1 MKITCYV
8 FAAIFALFSILQ
20 INDAAQYGNHDSW
33 FWLLLYAA
41 TSLATFI
48 HARRPLP
55 FAALT
60 AGIGFSIGAC
70 LFRLQDAV
78 GNFDFAGLFRAT
90 AVPAKMNAA
99 TQQPNEAAGLLL
111 VAAWLAVLAWR
122 ARGKKQSASGKPDV
136 L

>member
-1 MKITCYV
+1 MKITCYL
-8 FAAIFALFSILQ
+8 FTALFALFSVLQ

-33 FWLLLYAA
+33 FWLLLYACTA
-41 TSLATFI
+41 ITTFL

-60 AGIGFSIGAC
+60 AGIGFAVGAC

-90 AVPAKMNAA
+90 AVPANMNAA

-111 VAAWLAVLAWR
+111 VAIWLTVLAWHVR
-122 ARGKKQSASGKPDV
+122 PRQSRQTQS
-136 L
+136 

>member
-1 MKITCYV
+1 MKIACYIL
-8 FAAIFALFSILQ
+8 AALFALFSILQ
-20 INDAAQYGNHDSW
+20 INDATQYGNHDSW

-41 TSLATFI
+41 TAIATVL

-60 AGIGFSIGAC
+60 AGIGFAIGAC

-78 GNFDFAGLFRAT
+78 GNFDFTGLFRAT
-90 AVPAKMNAA
+90 ALPAKMNAT

-111 VAAWLAVLAWR
+111 VAVWLGILAWQ
-122 ARGKKQSASGKPDV
+122 ARPKKG
-136 L
+136 